1 MAFYLKYRP
10 KKVAEIDLTEAREA
24 LRRILSSSS
33 FPHALLLAGPRGIGK
48 TSVARIIAKS
58 LNCRNKKANQID
70 PCNRCS
76 TCLAIDKG
84 AFLDVLEID
93 AASNRGIDDIR
104 QLKEGVGLAPV
115 KGKVKVYIID
125 EVHML
130 TNEAFNAL
138 LKTLEEPPSRVV
150 FILCTTNPEKI
161 PQTVLSRC
169 LMINF
174 HKASSKEVLRALK
187 RVSREEKLRLESDR
201 VLEII
206 ARNVDG
212 SFRDG
217 QKILEELSFNNSLI
231 TVESAKKILGD
242 QSTFQPEKLVSFL
255 EAKDLSSAL
264 EEVTRLD
271 DSGVDWPSYFK
282 SLLAFLRQLLHGVW
296 GLADGQKSNFSVS
309 QLMTWVEI
317 FSQAAAKAKKID
329 LPVLA
334 MELAVA
340 QAIKGDWQKPDVDRG
355 PSQNKKEREKAVL
368 SDQKDRQPKKVAAKK
383 KKKTASSFGTIS
395 KEQWQFLLKEI
406 KPQNHSLEAFL
417 KSAYP
422 VSFEN
427 NRLTLGVYYRFHKEC
442 LEKEVNRRI
451 VESIASKVFGCPV
464 SLFYRLVKKPVLPAK
479 SDQSKPTS
487 FEGKGDNSYDVAK
500 KIFGGDKQ

>member
-24 LRRILSSSS
+24 LGRILSSSS

-58 LNCRNKKANQID
+58 LNCRNKKANQTD

-76 TCLAIDKG
+76 ACLAIDKG

-115 KGKVKVYIID
+115 KGRAKVYIID

-138 LKTLEEPPSRVV
+138 LKTLEEPPARVV

-174 HKASSKEVLRALK
+174 HKASEKEVLRALK
-187 RVSREEKLRLESDR
+187 RVAQKEKLRLESDR

-206 ARNVDG
+206 AGNVDG

-217 QKILEELSFNNSLI
+217 QKILEELSFADGLI
-231 TVESAKKILGD
+231 TVEAAKKIIGD
-242 QSTFQPEKLVSFL
+242 QSTFQPERLVSFL

-264 EEVTRLD
+264 EEVGRLD

-282 SLLAFLRQLLHGVW
+282 SLLIFFRQLLHGVW
-296 GLADGQKSNFSVS
+296 GLADGQKSNSS
-309 QLMTWVEI
+309 ANQLMAWVEI
-317 FSQAAAKAKKID
+317 FSRAATKAKRMD

-340 QAIKGDWQKPDVDRG
+340 RAIKGNWPKPKTGQKPPQD
-355 PSQNKKEREKAVL
+355 KKEREKAVL
-368 SDQKDRQPKKVAAKK
+368 SDQKDQQSERVVVKK
-383 KKKTASSFGTIS
+383 KKKTASSWAIS
-395 KEQWQFLLKEI
+395 REQWQFLLKEI

-417 KSAYP
+417 KSAHP

-451 VESIASKVFGCPV
+451 VESVASKVLDCPV
-464 SLFYRLVKKPVLPAK
+464 SLFYRLVKKPALPAK
-479 SDQSKPTS
+479 NNQPKSTS
-487 FEGKGDNSYDVAK
+487 LEGKSDNPYDVAK